1 MRGERWGRK
10 SAGNDQRETGVGGK
24 KERGKEER
32 FYSQGLDRALKNE
45 PTHTHTHTHN
55 LHVLGDIKK

>member
-1 MRGERWGRK
+1 MLEMIKERM
-10 SAGNDQRETGVGGK
+10 GVGK

-45 PTHTHTHTHN
+45 PTHTHN